1 MLWEDIIVSGLIVVV
16 QFWLK
21 PYHRYNDLF
30 FEKSENLCHFYL
42 IVTFI
47 RDFFYVQPAKKILC
61 QKESHS
67 ILWYHS
73 ITLDLKV
80 LNMKM
85 DFYTGGSTTWF
96 WARQWTLFMFFF
108 YLARTTNNNMYVK
121 IIVNFFLRRLLC
133 IAWERLRRIKN
144 ILFHH

>member
-16 QFWLK
+16 QFLVKALLW
-21 PYHRYNDLF
+21 PFFF
-30 FEKSENLCHFYL
+30 FEKSENLCNFYL

-47 RDFFYVQPAKKILC
+47 RDFFYVQLAKKILC
-61 QKESHS
+61 QRESRS

-96 WARQWTLFMFFF
+96 WARQLTLFMFF
-108 YLARTTNNNMYVK
+108 YLARTTKNNMYVK
-121 IIVNFFLRRLLC
+121 IIVKKKFYAGYYVLLENDL
-133 IAWERLRRIKN
+133 AE
-144 ILFHH
+144 